1 MPRDTG
7 DSVIAGGCTV
17 TVSITIDD
25 SEVRS
30 MLNRMPER
38 IEWAMRAAMNDSTS
52 LLLRDMKNYPTQVP
66 GTEYRRTG
74 TLGGS
79 WTKEITGAGLN
90 ITGRVGSNA
99 NEAPYNRYV
108 QDDTLQARV
117 HQGRWQTVQS
127 VTKERENTV
136 RGFFE
141 TRIRQAT
148 EQL

>member
-1 MPRDTG
+1 MN
-7 DSVIAGGCTV
+7 
-17 TVSITIDD
+17 VSITIDD

-38 IEWAMRAAMNDSTS
+38 IEWAMRAAMNDATS
-52 LLLRDMKNYPTQVP
+52 LLLRDMKTYPTPPAASTYTQ
-66 GTEYRRTG
+66 TG

-79 WTKEITGAGLN
+79 WTKEITGSGIN
-90 ITGRVGSNA
+90 ITGRVGSNR

-108 QDDTLQARV
+108 QDATLQARV

-141 TRIRQAT
+141 TRLRQAA

>member
-1 MPRDTG
+1 MT
-7 DSVIAGGCTV
+7 IT
-17 TVSITIDD
+17 ITIDD

-30 MLNRMPER
+30 MLNRIPER

-52 LLLRDMKNYPTQVP
+52 LLLRDMRDYPTQVP
-66 GTEYRRTG
+66 GTEYKRTD
-74 TLGGS
+74 TLKGS
-79 WTKEITGAGLN
+79 WTREITGSGLN